1 MFYQRRSEITDAHRG
16 ILRVAILM
24 CPKLSSWLL
33 LPPTPPVFPLFPFP
47 MNITIH
53 WLVPPTSLH
62 VTSTVQSVTKLNQ
75 FPSWHSYKQHHPLH
89 LPCPY
94 PCQVR
99 HLQQQSWLQL
109 LFAQVLDCYFGYWC
123 LFLIYLFG
131 CGVQYVWPRIEPVS
145 SVLDAWSLNHWITRE
160 VPGVC

>member
-1 MFYQRRSEITDAHRG
+1 MWFPCPSCAKRLSSNFQLKLQDNTRAAGQREVVLTSCSPQHLLKWIWASFYWDH
-16 ILRVAILM
+16 VF
-24 CPKLSSWLL
+24 KLSFPEADPALNGRFGDKATSS
-33 LPPTPPVFPLFPFP
+33 PVEN
-47 MNITIH
+47 M
-53 WLVPPTSLH
+53 
-62 VTSTVQSVTKLNQ
+62 
-75 FPSWHSYKQHHPLH
+75 HPLH

-145 SVLDAWSLNHWITRE
+145 SVLDAWSLNHWITRK